1 MLETERLILR
11 KWTEEDAESL
21 FEYAK
26 DPEIGPAAG
35 WPPHKSVEESRAVIK
50 NVFDG
55 AECYAICEKEKN
67 IAIGAVELKLNGH
80 TNITKRDDE
89 CELGYWLGQPF
100 WGRGYMPEAS
110 RELLRHGFED
120 LGMTTIW
127 CAYYDSNLKS
137 KRVQEKL
144 GFVYHHTC
152 NEVPVPLL
160 HEVRVEHTNVMT
172 KEHWEEIYR

>member
-80 TNITKRDDE
+80 TNTTKRDDE

-110 RELLRHGFED
+110 SSKTSSTLRPVFAEIKGASSASIPITSSISSFTLSGSALGRSILLITG
-120 LGMTTIW
+120 TT
-127 CAYYDSNLKS
+127 SRS
-137 KRVQEKL
+137 
-144 GFVYHHTC
+144 
-152 NEVPVPLL
+152 
-160 HEVRVEHTNVMT
+160 
-172 KEHWEEIYR
+172 

>member
-55 AECYAICEKEKN
+55 AECYAICEREKN
-67 IAIGAVELKLNGH
+67 IAIGAWILAWTAILG
-80 TNITKRDDE
+80 KR
-89 CELGYWLGQPF
+89 LYAGSFQ
-100 WGRGYMPEAS
+100 
-110 RELLRHGFED
+110 
-120 LGMTTIW
+120 
-127 CAYYDSNLKS
+127 
-137 KRVQEKL
+137 RVIE
-144 GFVYHHTC
+144 T
-152 NEVPVPLL
+152 
-160 HEVRVEHTNVMT
+160 
-172 KEHWEEIYR
+172 WI

>member
-67 IAIGAVELKLNGH
+67 IAIGAVELKLNGY
-80 TNITKRDDE
+80 TNKTKRDDE
-89 CELGYWLGQPF
+89 CELDIGLDSILG
-100 WGRGYMPEAS
+100 
-110 RELLRHGFED
+110 
-120 LGMTTIW
+120 
-127 CAYYDSNLKS
+127 
-137 KRVQEKL
+137 KRLYAGSFQ
-144 GFVYHHTC
+144 
-152 NEVPVPLL
+152 
-160 HEVRVEHTNVMT
+160 RVIET
-172 KEHWEEIYR
+172 WI